1 MNTDIFVLGANDD
14 EEGYQYIP
22 GKVHADMME
31 AIIGIF
37 YLKNKRLNDC
47 QTLLYAFGILRR
59 PSLHVEFANNDPY
72 LYELPLCYS
81 ELEERLQYSFK
92 HKGLL
97 IQALTHPTF
106 LEYI

>member
-1 MNTDIFVLGANDD
+1 
-14 EEGYQYIP
+14 
-22 GKVHADMME
+22 MME

-59 PSLHVEFANNDPY
+59 PSLLIDFAYNDPY
-72 LYELPLCYS
+72 HYDLPNCYA
-81 ELEERLQYSFK
+81 ELEEKLQYSFK

-97 IQALTHPTF
+97 MQALTHPTF
-106 LEYI
+106 L